1 MRPSEDETAKTAIRG
16 FYETWGPL
24 YTRLRDLGR
33 DDHEDKSILIDILA
47 PFDDDVVLDVG
58 TGPGTYA
65 LRVADHS
72 LNCQITGIDLSPSFV
87 EIASRKAAERAVE
100 NVEFHVG
107 DIESLDFSD
116 GQFSKIL
123 CAGVLSVV
131 ANRPAAVSEMA
142 RVMRPGA
149 RLAVREPVR
158 SEGALARFFSLQAP
172 NSKLRRLG
180 STVGLMF
187 GHFSPNFMTK
197 SELVALFDKQLFSE
211 VAITEHASDLVI
223 QAVR

>member
-1 MRPSEDETAKTAIRG
+1 MRPTEEETTKTAIRG

-33 DDHEDKSILIDILA
+33 DDHEDKSILIDILT
-47 PFDDDVVLDVG
+47 PFDNDVVLDVG

-65 LRVADHS
+65 LRVADNS
-72 LNCQITGIDLSPSFV
+72 LNCQIIGIDLSPSFV
-87 EIASRKAAERAVE
+87 GIACHKAAERAVE
-100 NVEFHVG
+100 NVSFQVG
-107 DIESLDFSD
+107 DIESLEFSD

-131 ANRPAAVSEMA
+131 TNRTAAVSEMA

-158 SEGALARFFSLQAP
+158 SDGALARFFSTRSP
-172 NSKLRRLG
+172 TSRLRRLG
-180 STVGLMF
+180 SAVGLMF
-187 GHFSPNFMTK
+187 GHFSPDFMTK
-197 SELVALFDKQLFSE
+197 SELEALFDKRFFSK
-211 VAITEHASDLVI
+211 VSITEHASDLLI
-223 QAVR
+223 EAVR